1 MSSVFCLSHIYDIV
15 SWKKDHFRNS
25 KYYLFLPVN
34 TSCQQSPAF
43 TLLLC
48 ICKPFSGAH
57 SINLEKVQL
66 HFLKNLKSTFSPNF
80 LTFWNIGSVISFE
93 PSQVFKLNYLSG
105 LKGKTFV
112 FS

>member
-25 KYYLFLPVN
+25 KYYLFLN

-57 SINLEKVQL
+57 SINLEKSSATL
-66 HFLKNLKSTFSPNF
+66 FKKFEKYFFSPNF
-80 LTFWNIGSVISFE
+80 LTF
-93 PSQVFKLNYLSG
+93 
-105 LKGKTFV
+105 
-112 FS
+112 